1 MSSGISFAS
10 PAVKEDCVMKVISAV
25 ALAVVLATSGCA
37 SMRGGQEGAVGTT
50 GTTTP
55 TGPVQVGGSEEGVV
69 PVGQEL
75 DVRLQQALSS
85 ATATVEQRF
94 QTTTVVDLKRGEQVL
109 VPAGATVRGF
119 VSAVQPAGR
128 LDRSGSL
135 TLSFDQIVVNGRQ
148 HPIRALA
155 TQVYESGGIREEGG
169 KVGTAGAVGAIVGG
183 ILGGLKGAL
192 LGAVVGGG
200 GVIAATEGK
209 DIELPAGS
217 IIRIRLDT
225 ALRLQ

>member
-1 MSSGISFAS
+1 M
-10 PAVKEDCVMKVISAV
+10 
-25 ALAVVLATSGCA
+25 
-37 SMRGGQEGAVGTT
+37 
-50 GTTTP
+50 
-55 TGPVQVGGSEEGVV
+55 
-69 PVGQEL
+69 
-75 DVRLQQALSS
+75 RLQQALSS

-155 TQVYESGGIREEGG
+155 TQVYQSGGIREEGA

-183 ILGGLKGAL
+183 ILGLWLTGNAL
-192 LGAVVGGG
+192 SVVAMV
-200 GVIAATEGK
+200 GVQTRRSARRASYCISMRAMRSSLTLMAPRPRNFWRRWNRRQRRST
-209 DIELPAGS
+209 DHQS
-217 IIRIRLDT
+217 FRL
-225 ALRLQ
+225 